1 MDQRRKGAAYR
12 TSEEVSSGRKI
23 ADFAGTKRKVVIPML
38 DFAALFQ
45 KKEKYPHSLLDIG
58 CGPCLEGEQLLARG
72 ITLTGID
79 QDGETIGKVQ
89 ERLPEGKFITADA
102 AFWLDKTQNRYD
114 AILVRRPDLIFRSEN
129 WKRVFELLP
138 SVLKPGGSVIVTTP
152 GQSEA
157 TMCAKWLRNAA
168 ENVRMILTGISEE
181 SFMVKADHFKK
192 VEKQDNSKNK
202 LIQEL
207 SWEDDQPALVCDLR
221 TGRCTVFTNKE
232 DE

>member
-1 MDQRRKGAAYR
+1 
-12 TSEEVSSGRKI
+12 
-23 ADFAGTKRKVVIPML
+23 ML

-157 TMCAKWLRNAA
+157 AMCAKWLRNAA
-168 ENVRMILTGISEE
+168 EDVRMILIGISEE

-221 TGRCTVFTNKE
+221 TGRCTVVTNKE